1 MTGADQAARRRRAR
15 LWIALASLPVA
26 LVALGLV
33 AKILTMYAFAH
44 TSIASHVR
52 GDAPAA
58 IAAAE
63 GLQPL
68 NWFEPWKAPYDLGV
82 GLARGERLGESR
94 AEFERALPLA
104 TGLDVCPVRINL
116 ALVIERMGDA
126 ARADDPAAASELYDE
141 ALAVTLSAP
150 EQCRSDE
157 ARAQSPDPSRDPAEA
172 LDSLADRLREKQR
185 DEPPSDSPEDG
196 GQEPPEQPGEGDLG
210 EIEDRLQDGQEARD
224 ERERDQEGGSG
235 APGVDKPW

>member
-1 MTGADQAARRRRAR
+1 MTNVEPAARRRRAR
-15 LWIALASLPVA
+15 VWIGVASLPVV
-26 LVALGLV
+26 LIALGLV

-44 TSIASHVR
+44 ASVAAHVR

-82 GLARGERLGESR
+82 GLARAEHLGEAR

-116 ALVIERMGDA
+116 ALVLERMGDA
-126 ARADDPAAASELYDE
+126 ARSDDPARASALYDE
-141 ALAVTLSAP
+141 ALALTLETP
-150 EQCRSDE
+150 EECRSDE
-157 ARAQSPDPSRDPAEA
+157 AREQSPDPSRDPAEA
-172 LDSLADRLREKQR
+172 LDSLVDRLREKQSDGPQEPTTDDG
-185 DEPPSDSPEDG
+185 DEPTEAPDD
-196 GQEPPEQPGEGDLG
+196 GDLG
-210 EIEDRLQDGQEARD
+210 DIEDLLRDGQEARD
-224 ERERDQEGGSG
+224 DRERGGEGGSG
-235 APGVDKPW
+235 EPEVDRPW